1 MASNEERIPEGL
13 DDLLGDIRSEKSIEP
28 SVKKISAENFG
39 IAKSVE
45 NIRSQQSFKGAE
57 TSKRLT
63 LVERKSLANER
74 KITILKNILGY
85 QKSDL
90 RKNLANVTPQAV
102 MLRNLDAILETL
114 REEAKLEKKDEET
127 DRRKAE
133 NTRRRL
139 AEERIEKRY
148 EVLRKTT
155 EKIIAPVKGIL
166 DKIIKGIL
174 TIIGGKFLVGLIDFV
189 TDPKNKRKIDS
200 VVRFF
205 SDFGPKLLTLYIMF
219 GTKFGRAVGKLSSLI
234 IKGAIRLGAA
244 SLMLLKRLGLR
255 GAGGLARG
263 LLGRRGGKL
272 GSLIQLG
279 ATAASFIALE
289 NFFSGRGQSDETDED
304 ASGFNDGGE
313 VIGKFGIDN
322 IPAMLSDGEFVLV
335 PGAAKELGIPYLE
348 RLNQKHGGDNIPS
361 VKSNTVYAND
371 GGLIGAITNALSFLP
386 NTGNVMAPM
395 ASEGTYQDEGTV
407 LSKILGIPIPGSL
420 RMKGYSDEDIRRYNR
435 ADTGDPTRFLEQ
447 FRAVEVRMPSTQKYF
462 NEKGLGQVTS
472 PAVISRRRAA
482 PLEPLI
488 PGTPSTPKS
497 ERERNEEFVRESFT
511 NLPENLEAYGNR
523 NRETQ
528 RILEELGHTPDP
540 NPAQD
545 ALRELL
551 KPIFPKMF
559 GPQSSVPGRRQ
570 ATIAR
575 SVPNVN
581 IPDPPIRRK
590 PRIVVM
596 NDQASAGPSNPGMQS
611 FPTLPSISHAGH
623 SSHKLTTMGI
633 V

>member
-166 DKIIKGIL
+166 DMIIKGIL

-234 IKGAIRLGAA
+234 IKGAI
-244 SLMLLKRLGLR
+244 
-255 GAGGLARG
+255 
-263 LLGRRGGKL
+263 
-272 GSLIQLG
+272 
-279 ATAASFIALE
+279 
-289 NFFSGRGQSDETDED
+289 
-304 ASGFNDGGE
+304 
-313 VIGKFGIDN
+313 
-322 IPAMLSDGEFVLV
+322 
-335 PGAAKELGIPYLE
+335 
-348 RLNQKHGGDNIPS
+348 
-361 VKSNTVYAND
+361 
-371 GGLIGAITNALSFLP
+371 
-386 NTGNVMAPM
+386 
-395 ASEGTYQDEGTV
+395 
-407 LSKILGIPIPGSL
+407 
-420 RMKGYSDEDIRRYNR
+420 
-435 ADTGDPTRFLEQ
+435 
-447 FRAVEVRMPSTQKYF
+447 
-462 NEKGLGQVTS
+462 
-472 PAVISRRRAA
+472 
-482 PLEPLI
+482 
-488 PGTPSTPKS
+488 
-497 ERERNEEFVRESFT
+497 
-511 NLPENLEAYGNR
+511 
-523 NRETQ
+523 
-528 RILEELGHTPDP
+528 
-540 NPAQD
+540 
-545 ALRELL
+545 
-551 KPIFPKMF
+551 
-559 GPQSSVPGRRQ
+559 
-570 ATIAR
+570 
-575 SVPNVN
+575 
-581 IPDPPIRRK
+581 
-590 PRIVVM
+590 
-596 NDQASAGPSNPGMQS
+596 
-611 FPTLPSISHAGH
+611 
-623 SSHKLTTMGI
+623 
-633 V
+633 